1 MAMPDISGYRQV
13 LIAVRVVRTLPRAVT
28 RLLWMATALAM
39 IGAGLEMATVA
50 LVPLVL
56 SSLSGFAASAPSVKA
71 GMLPASVED
80 WFAGLGTGVMIVF
93 LAIFMVKTM
102 TFTAVSWLQA
112 RLSARAESAA
122 CAGIMDGFIE
132 NPDPMIAVRS
142 SEFVRDL
149 TSGASLYG
157 HGVLLVSSLMVDVIV
172 SAALVAIVIWIDPL
186 GAIAAAVVLGIAAF
200 AYRVMLQPFMRL
212 WGAKRHALESERL
225 RQASEAFRGV
235 REIRLYG
242 ASQSVS
248 RDFSRLVS
256 GLRDAQARFIFVS
269 QLPRIWLEFVAIA
282 AVGTVVLV
290 GQIQRGPGGIM
301 VGTLAAFSAAALRL
315 APTLSKVL
323 AYSGSL
329 DYYRNSIA
337 AVCDR
342 LEDCAAS
349 GSSARQQCLPIR
361 FGRTLALDRVTF
373 VYRNAQTPILRN
385 ASIEIPRGSMV
396 GIIGTSGSGKSTILD
411 LLLGFAQPS
420 SGSVSLDGQFCRLSV
435 HGWEGEVGYVPQSIF
450 LTDDSVRRN
459 VALGVPDGEIDDQAV
474 ILALSR
480 ARLLDWVQSLPRGLD
495 TLIGEGGSLI
505 SGGERQRLGVAR
517 ALYRLPQVLFLDEAT
532 SALDAGTEAALM
544 RDIESMAATMTI
556 IVVSHRDRPLKAC
569 DLVYQVADGNVT
581 LVRRHDSQANN
592 SLELVPDT

>member
-1 MAMPDISGYRQV
+1 
-13 LIAVRVVRTLPRAVT
+13 
-28 RLLWMATALAM
+28 
-39 IGAGLEMATVA
+39 
-50 LVPLVL
+50 
-56 SSLSGFAASAPSVKA
+56 
-71 GMLPASVED
+71 
-80 WFAGLGTGVMIVF
+80 
-93 LAIFMVKTM
+93 
-102 TFTAVSWLQA
+102 
-112 RLSARAESAA
+112 
-122 CAGIMDGFIE
+122 
-132 NPDPMIAVRS
+132 
-142 SEFVRDL
+142 
-149 TSGASLYG
+149 
-157 HGVLLVSSLMVDVIV
+157 
-172 SAALVAIVIWIDPL
+172 
-186 GAIAAAVVLGIAAF
+186 
-200 AYRVMLQPFMRL
+200 
-212 WGAKRHALESERL
+212 
-225 RQASEAFRGV
+225 
-235 REIRLYG
+235 
-242 ASQSVS
+242 
-248 RDFSRLVS
+248 
-256 GLRDAQARFIFVS
+256 
-269 QLPRIWLEFVAIA
+269 
-282 AVGTVVLV
+282 
-290 GQIQRGPGGIM
+290 
-301 VGTLAAFSAAALRL
+301 
-315 APTLSKVL
+315 
-323 AYSGSL
+323 
-329 DYYRNSIA
+329 
-337 AVCDR
+337 
-342 LEDCAAS
+342 
-349 GSSARQQCLPIR
+349 
-361 FGRTLALDRVTF
+361 
-373 VYRNAQTPILRN
+373 
-385 ASIEIPRGSMV
+385 MV